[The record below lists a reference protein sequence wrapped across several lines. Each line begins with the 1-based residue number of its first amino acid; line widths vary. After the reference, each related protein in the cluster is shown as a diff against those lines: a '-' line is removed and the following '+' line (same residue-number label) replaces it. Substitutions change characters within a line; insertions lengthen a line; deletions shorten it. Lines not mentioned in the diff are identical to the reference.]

1 MLLRICRRAM
11 ARQRG
16 KTLLAGLAIVAGS
29 ALTTALLSIA
39 FDITDKMGRE
49 LRAFGANILVVPKSP
64 SVPVE
69 IGGIRYGTLSEPAYL
84 DERSLSA
91 LKTIFWRHNIV
102 GFAPFLTGKGEA
114 DGRRLTLVGTWFDRP
129 VIVPATNRKI
139 VVQGRTVRE
148 VPVGGSTFRT
158 GLRTVTP
165 WWQVEGRWVNDQTR
179 NSEAMVGRGL
189 AQRLGLQVG
198 ERFSLTVGKKRAQ
211 VTVVGIAT
219 TGGAEENQL
228 FVDLDLAQRLL
239 GLPDRVEKVQV
250 SALVK
255 PDDALARRAKLAGPK
270 ALPPE
275 DFVTWYCSPY
285 MDAILYQIEEAI
297 PAASARPIR
306 QVAEAEGAF
315 LSRMALTLGVVTAVA
330 LVVAGLGVSAV
341 MSAQVLERRPEIALM
356 RAIGADHVQIGLQF
370 LLQAAILG
378 ALGGAAGIVLGLGA
392 GRLIGVWVFGTAIT
406 LNWTA
411 ALVAVVLALT
421 VSIGG
426 AAGPVRQAMAVQPV
440 VGLRGAWP

>member
-16 KTLLAGLAIVAGS
+16 KTLMAVLAIVAGS

-49 LRAFGANILVVPKSP
+49 LRAFGANILIVPKRAAI
-64 SVPVE
+64 PVE
-69 IGGIRYGTLSEPAYL
+69 IGGIRYGTLSESAYL
-84 DERSLSA
+84 NERDLPS
-91 LKTIFWRHNIV
+91 LKTIFWRYNIV
-102 GFAPFLTGKGEA
+102 GFAPFLAGTAEA
-114 DGRRLTLVGTWFDRP
+114 GGRQVTLVGTWFDRS
-129 VIVPATNRKI
+129 VAVPETNRKI
-139 VVQGRTVRE
+139 IVQGRTVRE

-158 GLRTVTP
+158 GLRTVAP
-165 WWQVEGRWVNDQTR
+165 WWQVDGRWVSEQRRD
-179 NSEAMVGRGL
+179 SEAMVGRTL
-189 AQRLGLQVG
+189 AKRLGLRIGAQ
-198 ERFSLTVGKKRAQ
+198 LPLAVGKERAQ
-211 VTVVGIAT
+211 VTIVGVVT
-219 TGGAEENQL
+219 TGGVEENQL

-250 SALVK
+250 SALIK
-255 PDDALARRAKLAGPK
+255 PDDALARRAKLAGPQ

-297 PAASARPIR
+297 PGASARPIR
-306 QVAEAEGAF
+306 QVAEAEGAL
-315 LSRMALTLGVVTAVA
+315 LSKMALTLVVITAVA

-341 MSAQVLERRPEIALM
+341 MSAQVLERQPEIALM

-370 LLQAAILG
+370 LLQAGVLG
-378 ALGGAAGIVLGLGA
+378 ALGGAAGVLVGLGF
-392 GRLIGVWVFGTAIT
+392 GRLIGVWVFGTMINLT
-406 LNWTA
+406 WTA
-411 ALVAVVLALT
+411 PLVAVVIALA

-426 AAGPVRQAMAVQPV
+426 AAGPVRQAMAVPPV
-440 VGLRGAWP
+440 TALRGVWP